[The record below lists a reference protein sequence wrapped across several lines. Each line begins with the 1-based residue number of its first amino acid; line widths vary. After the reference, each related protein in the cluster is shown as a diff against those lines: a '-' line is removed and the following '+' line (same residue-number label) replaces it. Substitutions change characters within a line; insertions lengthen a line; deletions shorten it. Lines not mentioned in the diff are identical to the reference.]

1 MVTSWTRTS
10 LVPTSDTPDNGG
22 VIRELL
28 HMTQFGAVHD
38 VCCVEEGGQYNP
50 LGCSRAT
57 GHNVRCDGPQA
68 AKLRSVGE
76 VICDPSDK
84 QWVHLHGGEFFLQAR
99 RLYGVKGAGEIYKKN
114 SHSAA
119 FPVEVS
125 DGTLQ
130 EMQHSVLNPHI
141 ILIAEL
147 KWILGFAT
155 GMMQDVFSRESGP
168 SPGEGSC

>member
-1 MVTSWTRTS
+1 MTPPEVHCHFLCLRAVELQVVQVTPGGNI
-10 LVPTSDTPDNGG
+10 LDPYFSDTPDNGG

-84 QWVHLHGGEFFLQAR
+84 QWVHLHGGEFFL
-99 RLYGVKGAGEIYKKN
+99 
-114 SHSAA
+114 
-119 FPVEVS
+119 
-125 DGTLQ
+125 
-130 EMQHSVLNPHI
+130 
-141 ILIAEL
+141 
-147 KWILGFAT
+147 
-155 GMMQDVFSRESGP
+155 
-168 SPGEGSC
+168 